1 MVFVFMKGKIYY
13 EIIKR
18 HTRNIKELWE
28 YWIDKKKPDKF
39 EILGSIVVLIGIAI
53 KMM

>member
-1 MVFVFMKGKIYY
+1 LVQLGNKVNSLLQFIKIWCIMVFVFMKGKIYY

-28 YWIDKKKPDKF
+28 Y
-39 EILGSIVVLIGIAI
+39 
-53 KMM
+53 